1 MALIEQWRPETHIF
15 HFPIGEA
22 TITLQDVE
30 VLYGLPVNGHPVA
43 LPPGLRE
50 YTGDYYLD
58 MLQRLTGFR
67 PADERALSGATC
79 LQLTFIQQHLEA
91 MHDDMTHDTPDLY
104 IDRYTSWGAAILS
117 YLYRQICRASMS
129 TQHDIAGFL
138 PLLHPPLP
146 PLAPDAPPMLLPLA
160 RRWVK
165 RRGYGREYE
174 ARHNLPLCRDL
185 LDLLEGAQSSSI
197 SLMCLDIVEHNATE
211 RGGYDIYGMAKGANR
226 YLEPATRPDSAPHPA
241 G

>member
-104 IDRYTSWGAAILS
+104 IDRYTRLLLLLMFGEVL
-117 YLYRQICRASMS
+117 
-129 TQHDIAGFL
+129 FL
-138 PLLHPPLP
+138 NTS
-146 PLAPDAPPMLLPLA
+146 
-160 RRWVK
+160 
-165 RRGYGREYE
+165 E
-174 ARHNLPLCRDL
+174 NL
-185 LDLLEGAQSSSI
+185 I
-197 SLMCLDIVEHNATE
+197 SLRFIHHLERLDGLH
-211 RGGYDIYGMAKGANR
+211 
-226 YLEPATRPDSAPHPA
+226 
-241 G
+241 